1 MELSLAEAVPLW
13 RTLRDEGVTALIT
26 PALDYVGGLEL
37 GTKDVRFESGEVIAQ
52 LGESLRNLISSLDDR
67 CSLLFVYRVTD
78 DVEDVI
84 REYESV
90 CASGESSAL
99 RVYVAARAEWLRKQR
114 LRRIRVFL
122 FFSLAGVSISALGR
136 GALGGKLVFG
146 NADAIAQE
154 RHQAELNCL
163 AQLRDRIV
171 GRFAQMGLTARE
183 LSPEDFWQIHYQLL
197 NPTRARQ
204 RLVAPEVAVRED
216 IWSEGAFRALGEHVR
231 EYSEAEQICHESL
244 EDERGHFRQ
253 GDRFRR
259 VMTLKVLPERAT
271 DYFASE
277 PLLSLALERGGVRE
291 PVPYTLA
298 VAIHVSRQG
307 SARWALNVKH
317 RLVDALRRA
326 LPIVGG
332 SATVEQEAADEVHK
346 ASIEELFRELHEMYS
361 KIVSLSVSLLL
372 EASSLEVLDAQT
384 EAARTSFNAVG
395 NSELE
400 TEDVSQVPAFLSM
413 LPGSGAYQLRK
424 KGCTSRNAGDFLPV
438 FAPWRGCS
446 RAASVLL
453 TPTGDVFKFDL
464 FDKTLGNA
472 FHGLVAADT
481 GSGKSVSL
489 GALTIDALAA
499 GLDAILVDNGGSW
512 RPLTELMGGVYIP
525 VNLRT
530 SICPFPS
537 YEGVVDPA
545 NGELDKDE
553 IASIVN
559 FIDLCVTDQGRSG
572 FDIVTTDVV
581 ARAIQGVYEGR
592 LRSYPTERP
601 LVGLFAEALKM
612 YGETAQDKAIAQD
625 VARRL
630 GIYCDGLYADFLNRE
645 SELRFD
651 SRLLTFDMAEVSQ
664 NATAK
669 KLAMATIMRAIGNR
683 AAARRNRTLV
693 EVDEGHEY
701 LGTDAVAERFLAGCY
716 RKMRKYD
723 VAMWMIS
730 QNLADFVNSPV
741 GEPIINN
748 ALIKIFLRHGK
759 GAGREGVI
767 KYFKLSPRAA
777 RAFGELERRS
787 GYHSDFFLIYGERA
801 TTVRL
806 ALHPLAYW
814 ILTTDPA
821 DRELIERAAEKN
833 PHLKRLEL
841 LEGLAERYPH
851 GAANGGPRRSASPE
865 GHRVPTS

>member
-1 MELSLAEAVPLW
+1 MELPLAEVVPIW
-13 RTLRDEGVTALIT
+13 RTVREGDVSALIT

-37 GTKDVRFESGEVIAQ
+37 GTKDVRFESEETIAQ
-52 LGESLRNLISSLDDR
+52 LGESLRNVIASLDDG
-67 CSLLFVYRVTD
+67 CSLLFLYRVTN

-84 REYESV
+84 AEYEGI
-90 CASGESSAL
+90 CAAAEPSAL
-99 RVYVAARAEWLRKQR
+99 RAYVAARAQWLRAQHV
-114 LRRIRVFL
+114 RRIRVFL
-122 FFSLAGVSISALGR
+122 FFSFAGVSLSRLAR
-136 GALGGKLVFG
+136 GVLGGKLVFG
-146 NADAIAQE
+146 NIEKVSNE
-154 RHQAELNCL
+154 RHQEQVKALG
-163 AQLRDRIV
+163 QLRDRLAN
-171 GRFAQMGLTARE
+171 RFSQIGISAVE
-183 LSPEDFWQIHYQLL
+183 LLPEDVWRIHYQLL

-204 RLVAPEVAVRED
+204 RLGAPQVAVRD
-216 IWSEGAFRALGEHVR
+216 NLWSGTALRSLGDHVGE
-231 EYSEAEQICHESL
+231 YTEAEQLCHEGL
-244 EDERGHFRQ
+244 EEERGRFRQ
-253 GDRFRR
+253 GDVFRR
-259 VMTLKVLPERAT
+259 VMTLKILPERAT

-277 PLLSLALERGGVRE
+277 PLLSLALENGGVRE
-291 PVPYTLA
+291 PIPYTLA
-298 VAIHVSRQG
+298 VAIQVARQG
-307 SARWALNVKH
+307 SARWLLNARH

-326 LPIVGG
+326 LPVVGG
-332 SATVEQEAADEVHK
+332 GASAEQDAADEAQK
-346 ASIEELFRELHEMYS
+346 ESIEDLFRELHEMYS

-372 EASSLEVLDAQT
+372 EAPTSDLLDAQT
-384 EAARTSFNAVG
+384 EAARTAFNAIG

-400 TEDVSQVPAFLSM
+400 IEEVSQVPAFLSM

-446 RAASVLL
+446 RPASVLL

-472 FHGLVAADT
+472 YHGLVTADT

-489 GALTIDALAA
+489 GALTLDALAA

-530 SICPFPS
+530 SISPFPS
-537 YEGVVDPA
+537 YAGALEGES
-545 NGELDKDE
+545 GELDKDE

-559 FIDLCVTDQGRSG
+559 FIDVCVTDEGRDG
-572 FDIVTTDVV
+572 FDLVTTDVV
-581 ARAIQGVYEGR
+581 ARAVLSVYEA
-592 LRSYPTERP
+592 LRRRSTAERP
-601 LVGLFAEALKM
+601 LIGHFAQALKA
-612 YGETAQDKAIAQD
+612 YGQTAQDKAIAQD
-625 VARRL
+625 VARKL

-645 SELRFD
+645 SSLRFD
-651 SRLLTFDMAEVSQ
+651 SRLLTFDMAQVSQ

-669 KLAMATIMRAIGNR
+669 RLAMATIMRAIGNR
-683 AAARRNRTLV
+683 AVARRNRTLV

-767 KYFKLSPRAA
+767 KYFKLPPRAA
-777 RAFGELERRS
+777 HAFGELERRS
-787 GYHSDFFLIYGERA
+787 GYYSDFFLIYGERA

-806 ALHPLAYW
+806 ALHPLAY
-814 ILTTDPA
+814 
-821 DRELIERAAEKN
+821 
-833 PHLKRLEL
+833 
-841 LEGLAERYPH
+841 
-851 GAANGGPRRSASPE
+851 
-865 GHRVPTS
+865 

>member
-1 MELSLAEAVPLW
+1 MEMALADVVPLW
-13 RTLRDEGVTALIT
+13 RTLRDEGVTALLT

-37 GTKDVRFESGEVIAQ
+37 GTKDVRFESAEAIAQ

-67 CSLLFVYRVTD
+67 CSLLFLYRVTD
-78 DVEDVI
+78 DVDDVV
-84 REYESV
+84 REYEGI
-90 CASGESSAL
+90 CAFAEPATL
-99 RVYVAARAEWLRKQR
+99 RAYVTARAEWLRKQH

-122 FFSLAGVSISALGR
+122 FFSLAGLSLSALGR
-136 GALGGKLVFG
+136 GVLGGKLVFG
-146 NADAIAQE
+146 NVEKLSRDRHLAQ
-154 RHQAELNCL
+154 LKSL
-163 AQLRDRIV
+163 AQLRDRLV
-171 GRFAQMGLTARE
+171 GRFAQSGLAARE
-183 LSPEDFWQIHYQLL
+183 LSPEDFWRLHYQLL

-204 RLVAPEVAVRED
+204 RLRAPQIAVRD
-216 IWSEGAFRALGEHVR
+216 NIWSDGALKSLGEHVR
-231 EYSEAEQICHESL
+231 EYTEAEQLCHEAL
-244 EDERGHFRQ
+244 DDEHGHFRQ

-259 VMTLKVLPERAT
+259 MMTLKILPERAT

-277 PLLSLALERGGVRE
+277 PLLSLSFDRGGVRE
-291 PVPYTLA
+291 PIPYTLA
-298 VAIHVSRQG
+298 VAVQVAHQG
-307 SARWALNVKH
+307 SARWMLNVKH

-326 LPIVGG
+326 LPIIGG
-332 SATVEQEAADEVHK
+332 SASVEQEAADDAHK
-346 ASIEELFRELHEMYS
+346 ESIAELFRELHDMYS

-372 EASSLEVLDAQT
+372 EASSMEELDAQT
-384 EAARTSFNAVG
+384 EAARTCFNAIG

-400 TEDVSQVPAFLSM
+400 TEDLSQVPAFLSM
-413 LPGSGAYQLRK
+413 LPGGGAYQLRK

-453 TPTGDVFKFDL
+453 TPAGDVFKFDL

-489 GALTIDALAA
+489 GALTLDALAA
-499 GLDAILVDNGGSW
+499 GIDAILVDNGGSW

-537 YEGVVDPA
+537 LEGAVDRDS
-545 NGELDKDE
+545 GELDKEE

-559 FIDLCVTDQGRSG
+559 FIDLCVTDQGRAG

-581 ARAIQGVYEGR
+581 ARAVQGVYETR
-592 LRSYPTERP
+592 LRGCPTERP
-601 LVGLFAEALKM
+601 LIGQFAAALKA
-612 YGETAQDKAIAQD
+612 YGDTAQDKAIAQD

-645 SELRFD
+645 SQLRFD

-683 AAARRNRTLV
+683 AAARRHRTLV

-759 GAGREGVI
+759 GAGRDGVI
-767 KYFKLSPRAA
+767 KYFRLPPRAA
-777 RAFGELERRS
+777 QAFGELERRS
-787 GYHSDFFLIYGERA
+787 GYYSDFFLIYGERA

-814 ILTTDPA
+814 ILTTDPT
-821 DRELIERAAEKN
+821 DRELIGRAAEKN
-833 PHLKRLEL
+833 PHLSRLEL

-851 GAANGGPRRSASPE
+851 GAANGYA
-865 GHRVPTS
+865 HRAA